1 MTHHKSNDLS
11 RRQMIRGAAAA
22 GILSTPLISTASN
35 RSSNLLSP
43 QGDSDAAKLVAGKDK
58 RMIVLVD
65 NPAVLETPLP
75 LLNEKHITPAELLFV
90 RNNQQPKEMATL
102 AGIDQPNW
110 DIDIAGKKI
119 TLSQLRDM
127 PQTSF
132 EMVLQCSGSGR
143 SLFSRDAQTK
153 GTQWGRG
160 GMGCVKFG
168 GVMLHEVA
176 QKLGVEVTA
185 KQKFMLAEGKDEA
198 LPEKED
204 FLHTLPTD
212 QVLKRSFLA
221 ISMNDEPLPGIHGGP
236 IRLITPG
243 VYGTMQIK
251 WLGKLD
257 FLSEE
262 TTNYNH
268 VPRYRVPNSP
278 IKPGNDYK
286 FTLANSSYN
295 WDMKVKTVVLHPTEN
310 GKVSAGTIK
319 IQGVA
324 FNDGSAPIE
333 TVLVSVN
340 QGRTWVK
347 AALKKPDSKFSW
359 THFETPVMLQAG
371 QAEVWTRAVDG
382 LGRSQPLNGSVAW
395 NPRGYE
401 WNGVEKIKLEVL

>member
-1 MTHHKSNDLS
+1 MTQHKSNDLS

-22 GILSTPLISTASN
+22 GILSTPLISTASS

-102 AGIDQPNW
+102 AGIDQPDW
-110 DIDIAGKKI
+110 DVNIAGKKI
-119 TLSQLRDM
+119 TLLQLRDM

-185 KQKFMLAEGKDEA
+185 KQKYMLAEGKDEA

-278 IKPGNDYK
+278 IKPGKDYK

-310 GKVSAGTIK
+310 SKVSAGSIK

-324 FNDGSAPIE
+324 FNDGSASIE

-347 AALKKPDSKFSW
+347 AALKKPDSMFSW
-359 THFETPVMLQAG
+359 THFEAPVMVQAG